1 MRGELSKDTMF
12 HQAGR
17 ALSDK
22 MQMGN
27 EWFDHDLEDL
37 RVDDF
42 GNVMHIRA
50 PYWSDIS
57 TECTHSFPH

>member
-50 PYWSDIS
+50 PY
-57 TECTHSFPH
+57 